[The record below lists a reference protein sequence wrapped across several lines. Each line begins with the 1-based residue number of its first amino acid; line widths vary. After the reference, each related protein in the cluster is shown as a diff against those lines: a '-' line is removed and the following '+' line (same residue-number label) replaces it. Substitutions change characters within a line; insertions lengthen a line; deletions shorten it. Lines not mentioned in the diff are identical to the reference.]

1 MDNIEIERLI
11 RISREKP
18 LLPETYIP
26 WKDELQAN
34 EYYLPQHL
42 TSLEGTAI
50 YKTLSNKQKLELGR
64 HEIVQV
70 MYSYAWGESLFCLF
84 MNKYILN
91 LAPDNLEYQF
101 LLRELIEEFRHQEMF
116 TQSIL
121 RLGGKPITISR
132 AHRFIGAVTTKLLPH
147 DCLFMGSLSIEMV
160 SDRYGNYGKKDLNL
174 YPVLRKVFELHNI
187 EEARHILFTK
197 DMLKKYTT
205 KAGFL
210 RRTVYSY
217 VMLFNIYFLR
227 TLYVKKEIYQRIG
240 IENPDAAYKIASK
253 NYKEKFTQNCLGEIV
268 EFVDSWRGF
277 NGVTRWAWRWLMG
290 AKV

>member
-1 MDNIEIERLI
+1 MENTEIERLI

-26 WKDELQAN
+26 WKEELQAH
-34 EYYLPQHL
+34 EYYLPEHL
-42 TSLEGTAI
+42 SSLEGTAL
-50 YKTLSNKQKLELGR
+50 YETLTTKQKLELGR
-64 HEIVQV
+64 NEIVQV

-91 LAPDNLEYQF
+91 LTSDNLEYQF

-121 RLGGKPITISR
+121 RLDGQPIRISR
-132 AHRFIGAVTTKLLPH
+132 SHRFIGNITTKLLPH
-147 DCLFMGSLSIEMV
+147 NCLFMGSLTIEMV
-160 SDRYGNYGKKDLNL
+160 SDRYGNYGKKDPNL

-197 DMLKKYTT
+197 DLLKKYTT

-210 RRTVYSY
+210 RRTVYSF
-217 VMLFNIYFLR
+217 VVLLNIYFLR

-240 IENPDAAYKIASK
+240 MENPALAYQIASK
-253 NYKEKFTQNCLGEIV
+253 NYKKKFTQSCLQEII

-277 NGVTRWAWRWLMG
+277 NGATRWAWRWLMG

>member
-1 MDNIEIERLI
+1 MDNAEIERLI

-26 WKDELQAN
+26 WKVELQVN
-34 EYYLPQHL
+34 EYYLPEHL
-42 TSLEGTAI
+42 NSLEGTAI
-50 YKTLSNKQKLELGR
+50 YETLTNKQKLELGR

-84 MNKYILN
+84 MNKYILD

-121 RLGGKPITISR
+121 RLGGKPINISR
-132 AHRFIGAVTTKLLPH
+132 SHRFVGAVTTKLLPP
-147 DCLFMGSLSIEMV
+147 DCLFMGSLSIEIV
-160 SDRYGNYGKKDLNL
+160 SDRYGNYGRKDANM
-174 YPVLRKVFELHNI
+174 YSVLRKVFELHNI

-197 DMLKKYTT
+197 DLLKKYTAR
-205 KAGFL
+205 AGFL
-210 RRTVYSY
+210 KRTVYSF
-217 VMLFNIYFLR
+217 VVLFNIYFLR

-240 IENPDAAYKIASK
+240 MENPGQAYKIASK
-253 NYKEKFTQNCLGEIV
+253 NYKEKFMQSCLQDII
-268 EFVDSWRGF
+268 EFVDSWHGF
-277 NGVTRWAWRWLMG
+277 NAVTRWAWRRLMG